1 MRRKPTTLQPTEPGD
16 LVEAFRTGAHPE
28 ESFRRLFDLYYPK
41 VFHFF
46 AKRGFPPEDCLDL
59 TQETFL
65 GIYRGI
71 GSFRGEARF
80 ESWLFSVAANIY
92 RKKLRWG
99 AADKRKGREVSLDVP
114 GETDPVMAE
123 SAGARSPAS
132 TRPEG
137 RLLAKERLQ
146 RLRAAVEE
154 LPDQMRKCL
163 ILRVYHDLKYR
174 EIAAVMRLS
183 TETVKAHLF
192 QARQRVQERL
202 GHDFLHIDL

>member
-1 MRRKPTTLQPTEPGD
+1 MRQKPTTLRPAEPDD
-16 LVEAFRTGAHPE
+16 LVEAFRTGVHPE
-28 ESFRRLFDLYYPK
+28 ESFRQLFDLYYPK

-46 AKRGFPPEDCLDL
+46 AKRGFSPEDCLDL
-59 TQETFL
+59 TQETFF

-80 ESWLFSVAANIY
+80 ESWLFSVATNVY

-99 AADKRKGREVSLDVP
+99 AADKRKGREVTLDVP
-114 GETDPVMAE
+114 EDTDQVMAE
-123 SAGARSPAS
+123 SAEIRAPAAN
-132 TRPEG
+132 RPEG
-137 RLLAKERLQ
+137 RLLAKERRQ
-146 RLRAAVEE
+146 RLREAVEE

-163 ILRVYHDLKYR
+163 ILRVYHELKYR

-183 TETVKAHLF
+183 IDTVKAHLF

-202 GHDFLHIDL
+202 GDDFLHIDL

>member
-1 MRRKPTTLQPTEPGD
+1 MSRKTTTLHIADPD
-16 LVEAFRTGAHPE
+16 ALVEAFRSGVHPE

-41 VFHFF
+41 VYHFF

-71 GSFRGEARF
+71 SSFRGEARF
-80 ESWLFSVAANIY
+80 ESWLFSIAANVY

-99 AADKRKGREVSLDVP
+99 MANKRKGWEVTLDAP

-123 SAGARSPAS
+123 SAGARAPAPS
-132 TRPEG
+132 RPEG
-137 RLLAKERLQ
+137 RLLAKERQQL
-146 RLRAAVEE
+146 LREAVEE

-183 TETVKAHLF
+183 IDTIKAHLF
-192 QARQRVQERL
+192 QARQRVKERL